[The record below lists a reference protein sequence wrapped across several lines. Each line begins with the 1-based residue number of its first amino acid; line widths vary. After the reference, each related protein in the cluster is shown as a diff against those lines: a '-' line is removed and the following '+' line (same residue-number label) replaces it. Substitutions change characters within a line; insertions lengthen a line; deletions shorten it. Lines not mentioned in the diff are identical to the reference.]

1 LIEINKE
8 AKKLNR
14 VIPYLIQFHIATEE
28 TKYGFSIEEAKS
40 MCDDPIFHDLSN
52 VLPCGVMG
60 MATFTDD
67 ESVIRKEFRTL
78 KNYYQILKTSYF
90 NQHADFCEISMGM
103 SDDYKIAISEGSTI
117 VRIGSGIFGG
127 R

>member
-1 LIEINKE
+1 
-8 AKKLNR
+8 
-14 VIPYLIQFHIATEE
+14 
-28 TKYGFSIEEAKS
+28 
-40 MCDDPIFHDLSN
+40 
-52 VLPCGVMG
+52 MG
-60 MATFTDD
+60 MATFIDD

-90 NQHADFCEISMGM
+90 NQQADFCEISMGM